1 MYFDVYLICDKNIQI
16 DQSNFCYFE
25 FKNGIKYSPTP
36 DPYLHSFFKVYLH
49 LVVSKNTVEDK
60 TEVRYLIIT
69 SKFQE

>member
-36 DPYLHSFFKVYLH
+36 DPYLHSFFKFISIWLSPRTQ
-49 LVVSKNTVEDK
+49 LK
-60 TEVRYLIIT
+60 TKRKYDI
-69 SKFQE
+69 